1 MVTTNVGRAIYIVY
15 SLFTIPIM
23 TILISL
29 MSDTFLSKFQKK
41 AERFGTRGGEDARY
55 SDLVKKGRRWERR
68 IRRLFHRR
76 SKPIA
81 EEDKDLESGQSP
93 TNTGDDILRE
103 EILDEVQS
111 IEETVDERIDESE
124 VEDQKLAPV
133 KEDVKEV
140 DDNDVIGEGST
151 GNTRRRRSKKHEDIE
166 IDEEDVERAIKE
178 NRGEVE
184 EHED

>member
-1 MVTTNVGRAIYIVY
+1 
-15 SLFTIPIM
+15 
-23 TILISL
+23 

-55 SDLVKKGRRWERR
+55 SDLVRKGRRWERR
-68 IRRLFHRR
+68 IRTLFRRR
-76 SKPIA
+76 SKPIIA

-93 TNTGDDILRE
+93 TTTGDDILRE

-111 IEETVDERIDESE
+111 IEETVDERIDAESE

-133 KEDVKEV
+133 KEVVKEV
-140 DDNDVIGEGST
+140 DDDDVIGEGST
-151 GNTRRRRSKKHEDIE
+151 SKTRRRRSKKEEDIN
-166 IDEEDVERAIKE
+166 IDEEDVERAIKQH
-178 NRGEVE
+178 RGELE

>member
-1 MVTTNVGRAIYIVY
+1 
-15 SLFTIPIM
+15 M

-55 SDLVKKGRRWERR
+55 SDLVKQGRRWERR
-68 IRRLFHRR
+68 IRRLFRGR
-76 SKPIA
+76 SEPIA

-93 TNTGDDILRE
+93 TTTGDDILRE

-111 IEETVDERIDESE
+111 IEESVDERVNESE

-140 DDNDVIGEGST
+140 DDDDVIGEGSTT
-151 GNTRRRRSKKHEDIE
+151 GNTRRRRSKKHEDIN

-178 NRGEVE
+178 HRGELE